1 MVKDS
6 YFGAMYRRIS
16 RRRGKKKAIV
26 AVAHAMLKTIF
37 HMLKNH
43 EPYHDLGADF
53 YERQEKEG
61 KIKSCLKKLCKL
73 GVDLTGSQIDLMTGK
88 VLLQT

>member
-1 MVKDS
+1 
-6 YFGAMYRRIS
+6 
-16 RRRGKKKAIV
+16 
-26 AVAHAMLKTIF
+26 
-37 HMLKNH
+37 MLKNH

>member
-1 MVKDS
+1 
-6 YFGAMYRRIS
+6 
-16 RRRGKKKAIV
+16 
-26 AVAHAMLKTIF
+26 
-37 HMLKNH
+37 MLKNH

-61 KIKSCLKKLCKL
+61 KVKSCLKKLYKLGVKNHEPYHDLGADFYERQEKEGKVKSCLKKLYKL